1 MGGVTRTGPAPAA
14 PRSAGGML
22 FPLDELYDCC
32 GIAPPVARRVTPS
45 RMPAAA
51 ASLLVHQDEMTSTL
65 ERHVGD
71 RLLIRVLAT
80 MKKGGSYYRRVL
92 LAEER
97 TAAPVA
103 VGASRLTLAALN
115 ARTRAR
121 ILRER
126 EPLGRVLREGGM
138 ACHSRP
144 LAFFSLR
151 PNAELMA
158 VFGMHRPETLYG
170 RRTQLMHDGTRVGDI
185 VEILSR
191 L

>member
-1 MGGVTRTGPAPAA
+1 
-14 PRSAGGML
+14 ML
-22 FPLDELYDCC
+22 FPLDVLYDRC
-32 GIAPPVARRVTPS
+32 GVAPPKARRVAAE
-45 RMPAAA
+45 RLPAAA
-51 ASLLVHQDEMTSTL
+51 AALLRHENEMTGTL

-71 RLLIRVLAT
+71 RLLIRVMAT
-80 MKKGGSYYRRVL
+80 MRKGGSYFRRAL
-92 LAEER
+92 LAEETSVR
-97 TAAPVA
+97 PVA
-103 VGASRLTLAALN
+103 MGAVRLTLGALN

-138 ACHSRP
+138 ACRSVP
-144 LAFFSLR
+144 VTYFTLV

-158 VFGMHRPETLYG
+158 VFGMRRPDALYG
-170 RRTQLMHDGTRVGDI
+170 RRTRLMRGDTRIGDI